1 MEKKKKMDNQD
12 DNSNPNNEP
21 SDYESLPTDT
31 NEADE
36 LKTIEEGLGSDPATT
51 PKTSL
56 APTPA
61 STAMEANSPPTP
73 TSYSSNSPAQTQG
86 PTSKF
91 WIPEVPSIKGWYNFR
106 KFKDEPNKSWWQQN
120 DVKFLDMFTFILL
133 IGIGILVISITA
145 ENFMLKNI
153 EFYSKLFFNAGYLVA
168 VQKIVFELFPL
179 VLPTKSFCNHLPKCL
194 RIDIDISWS
203 KDDFSIPISFFF
215 VLLGILLQP
224 SGKEY
229 GGPIFTAGLMKFIE
243 SVIFFQPSPRYK
255 DRKNELQ
262 IKDLESSMARGLADG
277 YFFNLVAP
285 IAKIIRDKGEGTV
298 ELDGKKFKKAFK
310 KLYIIVPRSVPLSV
324 GINYDCEFKKI
335 GGLESVF
342 EVNYGKIIT
351 GRKRSVSVL
360 GDDLEL
366 NHDFKGDLYL
376 CDVPTTLSA
385 VAHVFLEN
393 LTDNDV
399 KELLSNSDVSK
410 HKYTKLQKLL
420 KELAHNDNDSEKK
433 RDDSTTSLLPE
444 DDRLTKAQKKFDKYF
459 EGETNVFCYRL
470 AWRLQEHNLIDFV
483 KIIEMKRLTP
493 DEQDST
499 TE

>member
-1 MEKKKKMDNQD
+1 M
-12 DNSNPNNEP
+12 
-21 SDYESLPTDT
+21 
-31 NEADE
+31 
-36 LKTIEEGLGSDPATT
+36 GDPATT

-179 VLPTKSFCNHLPKCL
+179 VLPTKSFCNLLPERL

-203 KDDFSIPISFFF
+203 RDDFSILISLFF

-229 GGPIFTAGLMKFIE
+229 GGPIFTAGLMRLIE
-243 SVIFFQPSPRYK
+243 SVIFLQPSPRVK

-262 IKDLESSMARGLADG
+262 IEDLESSMARGLADG

-285 IAKIIRDKGEGTV
+285 IAKIIRDEGEGTV
-298 ELDGKKFKKAFK
+298 KLDGKKFKKAFK

-324 GINYDCEFKKI
+324 GINFDCVFKKI
-335 GGLESVF
+335 GGLESMF
-342 EVNYGKIIT
+342 EVNYGTIIT
-351 GRKRSVSVL
+351 GRERSVSIL

-420 KELAHNDNDSEKK
+420 KELAHNDDNDNDSAEN
-433 RDDSTTSLLPE
+433 RDDSTIPE